1 MTDKQYSAHEWLNE
15 ALWIE
20 KTELKIK
27 REYAEKIKP
36 DDGAMD
42 YSKDRVQNNSSGAQ
56 EDRLLTYT
64 MACQAVEAI
73 EKKIEDI
80 KRIRQAMIDSLESS
94 EYRSILTARYLLRMK
109 PEDIAREM
117 NYSERQFYRKRNR
130 ALDLVYDK
138 IKEVDDG

>member
-1 MTDKQYSAHEWLNE
+1 MTDTQYSAHEWLNE

-36 DDGAMD
+36 DDCAID
-42 YSKDRVQNNSSGAQ
+42 YSKDRIQNSSTSAQ
-56 EDRLLTYT
+56 EDRLLTFV
-64 MACQAVEAI
+64 MACEAVEAI

-80 KRIRQAMIDSLESS
+80 KRVRQATIDSLESS

-109 PEDIAREM
+109 PKEIAREL

-138 IKEVDDG
+138 IKEVEE